1 MLSRHAHPARQAGT
15 QASADWQKGATCIT
29 CEMRGAL
36 HASGVCRPRI
46 APLNFQRH
54 SWRDILLI
62 WWVQRRFI
70 DVRRRHEPN
79 VGQLKRGALAKFPEV
94 LLFAGRGATHS
105 HSHSSDARMPTRA
118 LTFFAKGG
126 VSPTVT
132 G

>member
-1 MLSRHAHPARQAGT
+1 LEKVIVSEPPAKLLDTSSGPRATTCFPYASLCHRMLSRHAHPARQAGT

-36 HASGVCRPRI
+36 HASGVCRTRI

-70 DVRRRHEPN
+70 NVRRRHEPN
-79 VGQLKRGALAKFPEV
+79 VGQPERGALAKFPEV
-94 LLFAGRGATHS
+94 LLFAG
-105 HSHSSDARMPTRA
+105 
-118 LTFFAKGG
+118 
-126 VSPTVT
+126 
-132 G
+132 